1 MFREGWR
8 GWTRVS
14 GKLFHE
20 GAVCFC
26 REDLSICLDS
36 WVFVVRDKMESPS
49 FGRVIVS
56 FETKGS

>member
-1 MFREGWR
+1 
-8 GWTRVS
+8 
-14 GKLFHE
+14 
-20 GAVCFC
+20 
-26 REDLSICLDS
+26 LSICLDS